1 MSDGSTDDSA
11 AIARA
16 QAGVAVHEYHPNR
29 GKGAAVRHGIER
41 ASGELI
47 LIQDADLEYDPQ
59 DYLALLPPL
68 CDGRAQ
74 VVYGSRLLGYEKQFG
89 KGTVRRHRGA
99 YRSAYLGGRVVTELA
114 NLLYGAHLTDAPT
127 CYKCFR
133 TDVIRAHR
141 NRARSVRLGTGGHGQ
156 APAQRDRDL
165 RGANQLPPALVRRGQ
180 ENRGARRPLRALDAG
195 ALSKLAA
202 EPLTVKVA
210 RNDFGVGGQLRG
222 DRGASRRA
230 RPGAQARRQRGGCA
244 TAGRPGPPPRRC
256 WRRPVR

>member
-1 MSDGSTDDSA
+1 MKLSIIVPAYNEARTLAALLEAVRAVDLNGLGLEREILVVSDGSTDDSA

-127 CYKCFR
+127 GYKCFR
-133 TDVIRAHR
+133 TDVIRAIAIEHDRFDWEQEVTAKLLRSGIEIFEVPISYRPRSFEEGKKIGVRDGLSALWTLARYR
-141 NRARSVRLGTGGHGQ
+141 NWRPNRSR
-156 APAQRDRDL
+156 
-165 RGANQLPPALVRRGQ
+165 
-180 ENRGARRPLRALDAG
+180 
-195 ALSKLAA
+195 
-202 EPLTVKVA
+202 
-210 RNDFGVGGQLRG
+210 
-222 DRGASRRA
+222 
-230 RPGAQARRQRGGCA
+230 
-244 TAGRPGPPPRRC
+244 
-256 WRRPVR
+256 

>member
-1 MSDGSTDDSA
+1 MKLSIIVPAYNEARTLAALLEAVRAVDLGGLGLEREILVVSDGSTDDSA

-99 YRSAYLGGRVVTELA
+99 YRSAYLGGRVVTEFA

-133 TDVIRAHR
+133 TDVIRAIAIEHDRFDWEQEVTAKLLRSGIEIFEVPITYRPRSFEEGKKIGVRDGLSALWTLARYR
-141 NRARSVRLGTGGHGQ
+141 NWRPNRSR
-156 APAQRDRDL
+156 
-165 RGANQLPPALVRRGQ
+165 
-180 ENRGARRPLRALDAG
+180 
-195 ALSKLAA
+195 
-202 EPLTVKVA
+202 
-210 RNDFGVGGQLRG
+210 
-222 DRGASRRA
+222 
-230 RPGAQARRQRGGCA
+230 
-244 TAGRPGPPPRRC
+244 
-256 WRRPVR
+256 